1 MVGSCH
7 KCCNRRR
14 QLSPLLISKE
24 VTMATEPKSCKP
36 PLGPPHLIGK
46 TTKYKLRFLKFCLN
60 YLWPCYHYFFFLWI
74 SLPQIIK
81 QHGNHLKA
89 SAAIVRLR
97 MYSVLTLLPPK
108 SYEGIHVLYVYKTYF
123 IFSDLLLFPKVRMR

>member
-1 MVGSCH
+1 
-7 KCCNRRR
+7 
-14 QLSPLLISKE
+14 
-24 VTMATEPKSCKP
+24 MATEPKSCKP
-36 PLGPPHLIGK
+36 PLGPPHLNGK
-46 TTKYKLRFLKFCLN
+46 TTKYKLR
-60 YLWPCYHYFFFLWI
+60 FFFLWI

-108 SYEGIHVLYVYKTYF
+108 SYEGIHVLYVYRTYF
-123 IFSDLLLFPKVRMR
+123 IFSDFLLFPKVHIYEMNS